1 MQLCLFSQYTY
12 HAFRLSPTQGAVFV
26 RFGTRAVSPKH
37 YFQQSLALY
46 SNLYTGVD
54 NPFTH
59 DQICQYQKQNTF
71 FTKCEIKISTIMIV
85 IHGKILE
92 FKGKK
97 YWDTNMSNNH
107 NGWEKIN
114 PKQLIQ
120 YMTKNIHISNTWQK
134 TYISATH
141 SCSDR
146 RADRTCCSLSK
157 RCAAITSLVQASSNE
172 VDRNSINE
180 ENDCCIADWRIGQ
193 TYRGC
198 PKFSRKYW
206 LFVWLCWTS
215 SNRLQVVT
223 FPADLAQFWGC
234 S

>member
-97 YWDTNMSNNH
+97 Y
-107 NGWEKIN
+107 
-114 PKQLIQ
+114 
-120 YMTKNIHISNTWQK
+120 
-134 TYISATH
+134 
-141 SCSDR
+141 
-146 RADRTCCSLSK
+146 
-157 RCAAITSLVQASSNE
+157 
-172 VDRNSINE
+172 
-180 ENDCCIADWRIGQ
+180 
-193 TYRGC
+193 
-198 PKFSRKYW
+198 
-206 LFVWLCWTS
+206 
-215 SNRLQVVT
+215 
-223 FPADLAQFWGC
+223 
-234 S
+234 